1 VEVSD
6 AAGPDLDAPEDA
18 ASSSA
23 AGSGGSDAAA
33 SPLDEWPEP
42 RPGWTTLKV
51 LGLVAAVGFVAVML
65 ALALQ
70 SRFDGEAEDS
80 VDVGF
85 MRDMIAHHEQ
95 AIQLGLL
102 GVANTQDPGVNHFA
116 QEAIVAQQWEVGY
129 MTALLEDWGY
139 DTGVLDRD
147 AMAWMGMPTPLAEM
161 PGMATPEQLA
171 ALRDASGAEADALF
185 LQLMT
190 DHHVGG
196 VHMAEAAAATAND
209 ERVVA
214 LAERMARN
222 QQREIQEYQRQADA
236 LGVTLEPIQVD

>member
-1 VEVSD
+1 VSD
-6 AAGPDLDAPEDA
+6 VADPDLDAPDRDA
-18 ASSSA
+18 SPTR
-23 AGSGGSDAAA
+23 AGSGGGAEAG
-33 SPLDEWPEP
+33 SPLDTWPEP
-42 RPGWTTLKV
+42 TPGWTTLKV
-51 LGLVAAVGFVAVML
+51 LGLVAVVGFVAVML

-95 AIQLGLL
+95 AVQLGLL
-102 GVANTQDPGVNHFA
+102 GVANGEDPGVEHFA

-139 DTGVLDRD
+139 DTGSLDRD
-147 AMAWMGMPTPLAEM
+147 AMTWMDMATPLSQM

-171 ALRDASGAEADALF
+171 ELRDLRGAEADAAF

-190 DHHVGG
+190 DHHIGG
-196 VHMAEAAAATAND
+196 VHMAEEAAATASD
-209 ERVVA
+209 ERVRA

-222 QQREIQEYQRQADA
+222 QQREIQEYQRQAEA